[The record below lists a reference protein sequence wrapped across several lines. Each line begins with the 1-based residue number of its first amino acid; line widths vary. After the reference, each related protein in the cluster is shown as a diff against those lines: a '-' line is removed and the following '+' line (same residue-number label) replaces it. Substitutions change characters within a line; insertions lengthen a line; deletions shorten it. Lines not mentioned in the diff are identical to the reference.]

1 MPCLRNFWPWDRPRV
16 PGGTMNVAWPR
27 LPSAGSTDATMTW
40 TSAMPPL
47 VTQVLVPFSTHSSV
61 AWS

>member
-1 MPCLRNFWPWDRPRV
+1 MKLAC
-16 PGGTMNVAWPR
+16 PR
-27 LPSAGSTDATMTW
+27 LPSAGSTEATTTC

-47 VTQVLVPFSTHSSV
+47 VTQVLVPFSTHSPD